1 MRTIALGA
9 VTVVLA
15 AAQPAPSFEVA
26 TIRPNDS
33 GSHGS
38 SIDRSGPRLTLTNVS
53 LRECTAFAFGIPTG
67 RDQELETPAWMSD
80 ANFDINAKYPE
91 DTPRDQ
97 VREML
102 RNLLAERF
110 HLETHKE
117 RKKVPAYVLTVAK
130 GGPKLKLDTE
140 TRDGSFTFGRGRIV
154 ARGIG
159 MTGLANRL
167 SGREF
172 DLDRLVIDATGLDG
186 MYDFE
191 LHWAVDG
198 GPPDALD
205 GSLFTSVKEQLG
217 LELKGQE
224 IEIDVVVVDRAERVP
239 EEN

>member
-1 MRTIALGA
+1 MRTIALAA
-9 VTVVLA
+9 VTIALA
-15 AAQPAPSFEVA
+15 AAQSPSFEVA
-26 TIRPNDS
+26 AVKPNNS
-33 GSHGS
+33 GTHGS
-38 SIDRSGPRLTLTNVS
+38 SIDGSGGRLTLTNVS
-53 LRECTAFAFGIPTG
+53 LRECIAYAFGIPTG

-80 ANFDINAKYPE
+80 ANFDISAKPPA
-91 DTPRDQ
+91 DTPRDR

-102 RNLLAERF
+102 RGLLAERF

-167 SGREF
+167 SGRQF
-172 DLDRLVIDATGLDG
+172 DLDRLVIDETGLKG
-186 MYDFE
+186 AYDFE
-191 LHWAVDG
+191 LYWAVEG
-198 GPPDALD
+198 APPDALD
-205 GSLFTSVKEQLG
+205 ASLFTSVKEQLG

-224 IEIDVVVVDRAERVP
+224 VEIDVLVVDRADRMP
-239 EEN
+239 QEN